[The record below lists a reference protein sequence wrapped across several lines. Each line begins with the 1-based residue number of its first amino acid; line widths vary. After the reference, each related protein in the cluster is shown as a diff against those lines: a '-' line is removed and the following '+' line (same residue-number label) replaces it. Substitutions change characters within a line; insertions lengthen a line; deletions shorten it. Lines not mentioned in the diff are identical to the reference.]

1 MNKIIKSIIFISILV
16 LFISCSNASKKSNDY
31 AGVWRGDLGNIIGMA
46 MTVNDDNT
54 ISLPI
59 GSSPV
64 IVSNVQVKNNQYI
77 IENYSF
83 KPETDGAMEASNFT
97 ITMTITF
104 ENSTNCTIKGSMN
117 YGAED
122 IIIDNTMIKK

>member
-1 MNKIIKSIIFISILV
+1 MFK
-16 LFISCSNASKKSNDY
+16 
-31 AGVWRGDLGNIIGMA
+31 
-46 MTVNDDNT
+46 
-54 ISLPI
+54 
-59 GSSPV
+59 
-64 IVSNVQVKNNQYI
+64 QYI

-104 ENSTNCTIKGSMN
+104 ESVTNCTIKGSMN

-122 IIIDNTMIKK
+122 IIINNTMVKK

>member
-1 MNKIIKSIIFISILV
+1 MKKMFSAFL
-16 LFISCSNASKKSNDY
+16 LLMLLISCTKSNANKY
-31 AGVWRGDLGNIIGMA
+31 AGVWIGDLGNIIGMA

-54 ISLPI
+54 VSLPI

-64 IVSNVQVKNNQYI
+64 IISNVQVKNNQYI
-77 IENYSF
+77 IEDYSF

-104 ENSTNCTIKGSMN
+104 ESVTNCTINGIMN

-122 IIIDNTMIKK
+122 IIINNTMVKK

>member
-1 MNKIIKSIIFISILV
+1 MFSAFL
-16 LFISCSNASKKSNDY
+16 LLMLLISCTKSNANKY
-31 AGVWRGDLGNIIGMA
+31 AGVWVGDLGNIIGMA
-46 MTVNDDNT
+46 MTVNDENT
-54 ISLPI
+54 VSLPI
-59 GSSPV
+59 GSKPV
-64 IVSNVQVKNNQYI
+64 IISNVQVKNNQYI

-104 ENSTNCTIKGSMN
+104 ESVTNCYIKGIMN

-122 IIIDNTMIKK
+122 IIIDNNMIKK